1 MMAPACKQPTH
12 RPRRFT
18 SSTRGG
24 VGCGDGGFT
33 VGWFVPACALC
44 MSFPVLL
51 PFAMCPFALLFA
63 LLSLALTLSTWS
75 SLVHGTG
82 ERRQRA
88 EPVGTGAAAAA
99 IAQQSVSPYVLLDLR
114 DSDDYDRCH
123 INGAIN
129 FPVARLNR
137 STNTYTP
144 AILAFLNQP
153 GKIVIVYDEDEKI
166 ACDAA
171 TTICRRGGENVFL
184 LSGGL
189 RVLAEKFPGGE
200 FITGPLPAHLRPGR
214 SSSRSSS
221 RQTSTSSLA
230 STGSSSGGTAG
241 QAAAVVRPGGGFTR
255 EEVERIRMQLE
266 ENLLADDGKWLGP
279 RGHEKQPQTE
289 TAQQHNSTTRK
300 QHDSH
305 SSNDSNNT
313 TKPHRSSPLYWLSG
327 RHSCCVT
334 TGRFCQACT
343 SPCWRVSSRAGL
355 SWHNGVE
362 SDAWPVCSV
371 PLASS
376 MASTMRSTRKSST
389 GSVAGSRT
397 ASRTASRAGSRAGA
411 RTSSSSSEAKVWR

>member
-266 ENLLADDGKWLGP
+266 ENLLADD
-279 RGHEKQPQTE
+279 
-289 TAQQHNSTTRK
+289 
-300 QHDSH
+300 
-305 SSNDSNNT
+305 
-313 TKPHRSSPLYWLSG
+313 
-327 RHSCCVT
+327 
-334 TGRFCQACT
+334 
-343 SPCWRVSSRAGL
+343 
-355 SWHNGVE
+355 
-362 SDAWPVCSV
+362 
-371 PLASS
+371 ASS